1 MFPANIATFIA
12 VRSGNVVS
20 NVLKTGQVN
29 ESEKLPGHGSLV
41 GPVVEPWLNR

>member
-12 VRSGNVVS
+12 VRSGNVLS
-20 NVLKTGQVN
+20 NVLKTGSVT
-29 ESEKLPGHGSLV
+29 EPEKSPGHGSLV